1 MKRINSL
8 ILLAGLGAMVAT
20 GLESCHKKEN
30 AAPAELARVDVA
42 YPEVDSLVLHK
53 TFPGY
58 LSSNRSVDL
67 VARVDGYLVSHPYES
82 GAFVRKGA
90 VLFKIEETNYLNQV
104 KEAEATLASAQAQLA
119 YAVPHYAAMK
129 KALESDAVSEM
140 EVAQA
145 KSDMDAAEASVAQ
158 AKAALNTAR
167 TQLGYCTVR
176 APFDGYVSTNKYDDG
191 TFLAGSGSP
200 VVLATIYDDA
210 QMVVNFRI
218 TDESYLELVRQASA
232 EFDVDLKHVP
242 LNFSDSLP
250 NKYTA
255 SIDYLAPNIEKST
268 GTMLI
273 QGLVDNPNH
282 ELRNGMYTSVSLP
295 YAVNPRAVTV
305 KSSALGTD
313 QRGSYLYTLTDSN
326 TVVYTA
332 VTVGETVNDT
342 ITIVNSGLRPDQR
355 YVTKALLK
363 VRQGM
368 KVDPI
373 VTNSPNK

>member
-1 MKRINSL
+1 MAGIGSL
-8 ILLAGLGAMVAT
+8 MVS
-20 GLESCHKKEN
+20 GLESCHKKDS
-30 AAPAELARVDVA
+30 AAPQELERVDVA

-58 LSSNRSVDL
+58 LTSNRSVDL

-90 VLFKIEETNYLNQV
+90 VLFKIEDTNYLNQV
-104 KEAEATLASAQAQLA
+104 KEAEAQLATSQAQLA

-145 KSDMDAAEASVAQ
+145 KSDMDAARAAVEQ
-158 AKAALNTAR
+158 ATAALNTAR

-210 QMVVNFRI
+210 QMIVNFRI
-218 TDESYLELVRQASA
+218 TDESYLQLVRQMS
-232 EFDVDLKHVP
+232 EELNVDLKHVP

-250 NKYTA
+250 GSYTCA
-255 SIDYLAPNIEKST
+255 LDYMAPNLEKST

-273 QGLVDNPNH
+273 QGLVENPRH

-368 KVDPI
+368 KVEPI